1 MTVDRLR
8 IYYNAILGALGGL
21 IGWALITLLLRFETS
36 QTFLLLL
43 RDALFG
49 ALVGGCIGFAVGS
62 AEQLAGRLRLPNLHQ
77 STLSAAIGAGAGLI
91 GLVSGELIFLLA
103 GGGVWP
109 RALGWALFG
118 ALLGLGQWRVTGM
131 PSKGSYGALGGL
143 FGGLLGGSTYERLTL
158 LLLNL
163 ELSRA
168 LALSISGAVGLMIL
182 GACIGALIGLVED
195 ILRTAWLRFTR
206 GRLEGQTR
214 TLDPRRAQI
223 LLGGADRCD
232 IVLPDD
238 PDVARTHAEIVH
250 HHGQFTIV
258 SRDGSVLLRRATETM
273 TATIAETIA
282 VQQHVLQPGDTIQ
295 LGRTRFIFQTD
306 AGERA

>member
-1 MTVDRLR
+1 MTVDKLR

-49 ALVGGCIGFAVGS
+49 ALVGACIGFAVGS
-62 AEQLAGRLRLPNLHQ
+62 AEQLAGRWRLPNLQQ
-77 STLSAAIGAGAGLI
+77 SALSAAIGAGAGLI
-91 GLVSGELIFLLA
+91 GLVIGELIFLLA

-109 RALGWALFG
+109 RALGWAIFG

-143 FGGLLGGSTYERLTL
+143 LGGLLGGSTYERLTL

-163 ELSRA
+163 ELGRA
-168 LALSISGAVGLMIL
+168 WALPIGGAVGLIIL

-195 ILRTAWLRFTR
+195 ILRTAWLRFLR
-206 GRLEGQTR
+206 GPLEGQTR
-214 TLDPRRAQI
+214 TLDPRRAQ
-223 LLGGADRCD
+223 LVLGSADRCD

-238 PDVARTHAEIVH
+238 PDVARAHAEIVH
-250 HHGQFTIV
+250 RNGQFTITG
-258 SRDGSVLLRRATETM
+258 RDGSVLLRRANET
-273 TATIAETIA
+273 TA
-282 VQQHVLQPGDTIQ
+282 VQQHLLQPGDTIQ

-306 AGERA
+306 RGGHS

>member
-1 MTVDRLR
+1 MTVDKLR

-36 QTFLLLL
+36 QTFWLLL

-49 ALVGGCIGFAVGS
+49 ALVGACIGFAVGS
-62 AEQLAGRLRLPNLHQ
+62 AEQLAGRWRLPNLQQ
-77 STLSAAIGAGAGLI
+77 SALSAAIGAGAGLL
-91 GLVSGELIFLLA
+91 GLVIGELIFLLA
-103 GGGVWP
+103 GGGVWS

-163 ELSRA
+163 DLGRGWA
-168 LALSISGAVGLMIL
+168 LPVGGAIGLMML

-195 ILRTAWLRFTR
+195 LLRTAWLRFIR
-206 GRLEGQTR
+206 GPLEGQTR
-214 TLDPRRAQI
+214 TLDPRRPQ
-223 LLGGADRCD
+223 LVLGGADRCD
-232 IVLPDD
+232 IVLPAD
-238 PDVARTHAEIVH
+238 PDVARAHAEIVH
-250 HHGQFTIV
+250 RNGEFTITG
-258 SRDGSVLLRRATETM
+258 RDGAVLLRRGNET
-273 TATIAETIA
+273 TT
-282 VQQHVLQPGDTIQ
+282 VQNHRLQHGDTIQ
-295 LGRTRFIFQTD
+295 LGRTRFIFQRD
-306 AGERA
+306 AGGHS